1 MIRKKPDE
9 KIYARLFDMFSLN
22 PEECFFVDDTEENIA
37 AGRRC
42 GMDGFDFSM
51 ERFGSWNKNLKEDVM
66 LSHPIPPLYDE
77 HSKILIL
84 GSFPSVKSREQ
95 QFFYGHKQN
104 RFWRVMAQVLGCAV
118 PETVE
123 QKKEM
128 LLSHHIAVWDVI
140 ASCEITGSS
149 DASIRD
155 VTPNDLSE
163 ILGCADIRAIYTNGG
178 KAQQL
183 YQKYIFPVTG
193 REAVA
198 LPSTSPANAGYS
210 LERLVEA
217 WRSVRSASEDVL
229 P

>member
-1 MIRKKPDE
+1 
-9 KIYARLFDMFSLN
+9 
-22 PEECFFVDDTEENIA
+22 
-37 AGRRC
+37 
-42 GMDGFDFSM
+42 
-51 ERFGSWNKNLKEDVM
+51 M
-66 LSHPIPPLYDE
+66 LHHTIDPLYDG
-77 HSKILIL
+77 HSRVLIL

-104 RFWRVMAQVLGCAV
+104 RFWRVMAEVLGCPV
-118 PETVE
+118 PENVE

-155 VTPNDLSE
+155 VTPNDLSR
-163 ILGCADIRAIYTNGG
+163 ILAHADIRAIYTNGG

-183 YQKYIFPVTG
+183 YRKYMFPVNG
-193 REAVA
+193 REAVS

-210 LERLVEA
+210 LEKLVEA
-217 WRSVRSASEDVL
+217 WRIIRDGL
-229 P
+229 